1 MSRRLIERLATT
13 VLFTGAQLW
22 AITVVLVH
30 LEASGALAAAV
41 ALIMAGGLV
50 AVHDA
55 WREVRTE
62 NTEVAKPAEEL
73 VKS

>member
-30 LEASGALAAAV
+30 LHASGALAAAI
-41 ALIMAGGLV
+41 ALAMAGGLV

-55 WREVRTE
+55 WRDVRAARTTE
-62 NTEVAKPAEEL
+62 PEL

>member
-1 MSRRLIERLATT
+1 MSRRLIERLAST

-22 AITVVLVH
+22 AITVVLVQLH
-30 LEASGALAAAV
+30 ASGALAAAI
-41 ALIMAGGLV
+41 ALIMAGGLM

-55 WREVRTE
+55 WRDVRADRVETPE
-62 NTEVAKPAEEL
+62 PEL